1 MRVARWLFVGAIVTA
16 MIGAAEA
23 RSPGKAAVDLVKNPT
38 TEMVVAVP
46 NGSPLTLKK
55 MDMDGVHF
63 AGQVRLTGEY
73 VYGYESSYVSDTG
86 WRPEADLYFVPDAA
100 SRALLPYSHEDGPA
114 YGLRL
119 SNRDAFLSKALSRT
133 TISKIA
139 ARKIQ
144 SVRGRLTIW
153 IDRYTVSV
161 SCGTASYTAHFLR
174 FESPREV
181 VASSRFA
188 QPAGCG

>member
-1 MRVARWLFVGAIVTA
+1 MRAARWLSVCAALIA
-16 MIGAAEA
+16 AIGAAEA

-63 AGQVRLTGEY
+63 AGRVKLTGEY

-86 WRPEADLYFVPDAA
+86 WRPEADLYFEPDAA

-119 SNRDAFLSKALSRT
+119 SNREVFLSKVLSRAT
-133 TISKIA
+133 TSKIK

-153 IDRYTVSV
+153 IDRYSVSV
-161 SCGTASYTAHFLR
+161 SCGTAVYTAHFLHI
-174 FESPREV
+174 ESPRQV
-181 VASSRFA
+181 VASNRFA
-188 QPAGCG
+188 QPIGCG